1 MAFLLVHHEC
11 GIHYLKSWLLKKPI
25 KSPLTDMSLY
35 ASGIVRIISDPAL
48 RSFDSGT
55 MVANFAG
62 GIMEGKDKQGN
73 YINNAIDVEIWGKSA
88 EVVVDRC
95 KKGDCIIVS
104 GNVKRQEWADKTTG
118 DKRSKHVLSVSR
130 FEFLPRT
137 SGASDE
143 VAF

>member
-1 MAFLLVHHEC
+1 
-11 GIHYLKSWLLKKPI
+11 
-25 KSPLTDMSLY
+25 MSLY
-35 ASGIVRIISDPAL
+35 ASGIVRIITEPAL

-73 YINNAIDVEIWGKSA
+73 YINNAIDIEIWGKSA

-95 KKGDCIIVS
+95 EKGDCIMVS
-104 GNVKRQEWADKTTG
+104 GNIKRQDWADKATG
-118 DKRSKHVLSVSR
+118 DKRSKHVLSVQR

-137 SGASDE
+137 SGASE
-143 VAF
+143 EAPF

>member
-1 MAFLLVHHEC
+1 
-11 GIHYLKSWLLKKPI
+11 
-25 KSPLTDMSLY
+25 MSLY
-35 ASGIVRIISDPAL
+35 ASGIIRIISEPAL

-73 YINNAIDVEIWGKSA
+73 YINNAIDIEIWGKSA
-88 EVVVDRC
+88 EIVVDRC
-95 KKGDCIIVS
+95 KKGDCIMVS
-104 GNVKRQEWADKTTG
+104 GNIKRQDWADKTTG

-137 SGASDE
+137 AQSDE

>member
-1 MAFLLVHHEC
+1 
-11 GIHYLKSWLLKKPI
+11 
-25 KSPLTDMSLY
+25 MSLY
-35 ASGIVRIISDPAL
+35 ASGIIRIISEPAL

-73 YINNAIDVEIWGKSA
+73 YINNAIDIEIWGKSA

-95 KKGDCIIVS
+95 KKGDCIMVS
-104 GNVKRQEWADKTTG
+104 GNIKRQDWADKTTG

-137 SGASDE
+137 AQSDE